1 MNAKKKLQ
9 KAFDRAVIESST
21 SPSELSRRLEADRKE
36 YQKGEKHEESE
47 RTIQRQ
53 LERHVNPAPSDAA
66 PNDFRKCRSNEEAT
80 NLEVRVSGT
89 IRISNLDTIESKPSG
104 TDEYEFN
111 KRQKIQ
117 NVTTSEN
124 YNSSRSR
131 PPNSSS
137 YNADSSSLSMG
148 IDTPPLIMKGVS
160 VSNDANIMGIIQRK
174 KKPAPIGSQVMDE
187 YSIAYSTASSTK
199 DGDVM
204 SACYVPLVPPQIER
218 RGEEDK
224 KNHIRSHSHSS
235 TTKKNPKLLVRQ
247 TRGRK
252 EKEVKDNLH
261 ESSLSNINIEIDSS
275 DSGYSS
281 GEEDVEFMVDDTGP
295 SESESESEFEV
306 KSRRQLKRKRIQPKR
321 FGQDAARQQLK
332 GGMAERTR
340 TQTLRSDVIFCN
352 TPTLLI
358 PGRHSPS
365 TPRRTQMDRFGQYAT
380 QEQLED
386 LEQTSP
392 SDFISYNEPDRCSR
406 SPSNRTKRL
415 GRRSRSRRR
424 PLK

>member
-36 YQKGEKHEESE
+36 YQEGEKHEESE
-47 RTIQRQ
+47 RTTQRQ
-53 LERHVNPAPSDAA
+53 LERHVNPAPSDSA

-89 IRISNLDTIESKPSG
+89 IRIRSNLDTIESKPSG

-111 KRQKIQ
+111 KRQKIP
-117 NVTTSEN
+117 NSTTSDN

-137 YNADSSSLSMG
+137 YNADSSSRSMG
-148 IDTPPLIMKGVS
+148 IDTPPLIMKGIGG
-160 VSNDANIMGIIQRK
+160 SNDANIMGIVQRK
-174 KKPAPIGSQVMDE
+174 KKAATIGSQVMDE
-187 YSIAYSTASSTK
+187 YSIAYSKTSSTK

-204 SACYVPLVPPQIER
+204 SACYVPLVPPQIGR
-218 RGEEDK
+218 RGEEGE
-224 KNHIRSHSHSS
+224 KNHIHSHSHSS
-235 TTKKNPKLLVRQ
+235 NTKKNPKLLVRQ
-247 TRGRK
+247 TRGRE

-261 ESSLSNINIEIDSS
+261 ESSLSNVNIEIDSS

-281 GEEDVEFMVDDTGP
+281 GEEDEEFMVDDTGP
-295 SESESESEFEV
+295 SESESEFEV
-306 KSRRQLKRKRIQPKR
+306 ESRRQLKRKRIQPKR
-321 FGQDAARQQLK
+321 LGQDASRQQLK
-332 GGMAERTR
+332 GGMVKRTR
-340 TQTLRSDVIFCN
+340 TQTLRSDVIFYN
-352 TPTLLI
+352 TPTLLT

-424 PLK
+424 PLT